1 MYIICSGFTI
11 RYSLILTSKKYCLPY
26 YMYIKVLS
34 FKLQAEI
41 LDRRVLII
49 EYIHLFTLK
58 PAKQNCVCTYITVD
72 NQEKES
78 PN

>member
-1 MYIICSGFTI
+1 MVYTVQCTLYALDLLSVIH
-11 RYSLILTSKKYCLPY
+11 SLILTSKKYCLPY

-58 PAKQNCVCTYITVD
+58 PAK
-72 NQEKES
+72 
-78 PN
+78 